1 MARID
6 TFLKLVVVQD
16 GSDLHLISG
25 CPPRIRIHGE
35 LEVVKYRELSED
47 ETADLLLDIMPDE
60 AREAFDQD
68 GQCDFAYEVEGLA
81 RFRVNVFRHAHGV
94 GGVLR
99 VIPHDIRTL
108 ADLGLPPVLKSF
120 CRLRA
125 GFVLVTGP
133 TGSGKSTTLGAMV
146 DDINRNRGAHII
158 TIENP
163 VELVHPPRK
172 SLVSQ
177 REVGVHCPSFTA
189 GLRSALREDPDVVVL
204 GEMRDLETIRGAV
217 SAAEMGALV
226 FSTLHTVGAV
236 ATVER
241 IVNVFPSEEQSFIR
255 SMLSTSLSGVISQR
269 LVRRGDGK
277 GRVGVLEILVNTVG
291 ASNLI
296 REGRVDQLTSVIQAG
311 ALQGMQTFDNA
322 LRKLVDAQMITQEV
336 ALQHANDPR
345 FFSRRRPGDTG
356 RMRVAER
363 PSDSHQPSETGRLP
377 NIDSS
382 GNLPVIKRPE
392 KRRSGESTGR
402 VPVVSQGDKETP

>member
-6 TFLKLVVVQD
+6 TFLKLVVVQN

-35 LEVVKYRELSED
+35 METVKYRQLTRE
-47 ETADLLLDIMPDE
+47 ETSGLLLDIMPDE
-60 AREAFDQD
+60 AREIFEAD
-68 GQCDFAYEVEGLA
+68 GQTDFAYEVEDLA
-81 RFRVNVFRHAHGV
+81 RFRVNVFQHAHGV

-99 VIPHDIRTL
+99 VVPHKILSLEELD
-108 ADLGLPPVLKSF
+108 LPPVLQTF

-146 DDINRNRGAHII
+146 DHINRNRGAHII

-163 VELVHPPRK
+163 VEFVHPSRK
-172 SLVSQ
+172 SLISQ
-177 REVGVHCPSFTA
+177 REIGTHCETFAA
-189 GLRSALREDPDVVVL
+189 GLRSALREDPDVIVL

-217 SAAEMGALV
+217 TAAEMGAMV

-241 IVNVFPSEEQSFIR
+241 IVNVFPSEEQAFIR

-277 GRVGVLEILVNTVG
+277 GRVAVIETLINTPAAG
-291 ASNLI
+291 NLI
-296 REGRVDQLTSVIQAG
+296 REGRMDQLTSVIQAG
-311 ALQGMQTFDNA
+311 ALQGMQTFDSA
-322 LRKLVDAQMITQEV
+322 LRKLVDAQVITLEQ
-336 ALQHANDPR
+336 ALRHATDR
-345 FFSRRRPGDTG
+345 RMFSMRRSG
-356 RMRVAER
+356 
-363 PSDSHQPSETGRLP
+363 
-377 NIDSS
+377 DSS
-382 GNLPVIKRPE
+382 GRMPATKPRSRQSSRSTEIPARGSGSESSTCLPTVEIARPS
-392 KRRSGESTGR
+392 RTLDGSTTAPVRSE
-402 VPVVSQGDKETP
+402 GDK